1 MAADD
6 LPPIQATWGAAVRH
20 ARAHGGL
27 QVLLVLG
34 GTETAAVPGI
44 SAAGATADSRR
55 FTAAADAELLLLG
68 PAAPLPHALPP
79 LPAGVSPALI
89 SWAACQGLGLEP
101 LVIDAGAMVAPAVP
115 HLRLGLP
122 PARCLSSGSAMAAA
136 AVERRRQVGRRLVR
150 RWRRRHP
157 DGVLV
162 LAECVPGGTST
173 AEALLCGLGVAATG
187 LVSGS
192 CRQPPHDLRAALVAR
207 GLAAASAA
215 GVTDGDALGWLAAV
229 GDPLQALALGLIEG
243 LLDPPAAAGGGSP
256 RLLLAGGSQMA
267 AILALGLALAPP
279 ARRPWLAAHAAV
291 VTTAWLAQ
299 EPASDLRGL
308 LARIGGR
315 WRVVPQLLHTGL
327 RFDRCRSGALRD
339 YERGY
344 VKEGVGAGGLAWLWE
359 QLVGSADQLA
369 DRCDHAWALL
379 EAPR

>member
-6 LPPIQATWGAAVRH
+6 LPLVQSSWGAAVRQ
-20 ARAHGGL
+20 ARSTGGL

-44 SAAGATADSRR
+44 SAAGATAESRR

-68 PAAPLPHALPP
+68 PAGPLPHALPP

-136 AVERRRQVGRRLVR
+136 AVERRRQVGRRLAR
-150 RWRRRHP
+150 SWRRRHP

-173 AEALLCGLGVAATG
+173 AEALLCGLDIAAAG

-192 CRQPPHDLRAALVAR
+192 CRQPPHDLRATLVAR
-207 GLAAASAA
+207 GLAAARTA
-215 GVTDGDALGWLAAV
+215 GVTRGDALGWLAAV

-243 LLDPPAAAGGGSP
+243 LADPAGEGSP

-267 AILALGLALAPP
+267 AILALGLAMVPP

-291 VTTAWLAQ
+291 VTTAWVAQ

-315 WRVVPQLLHTGL
+315 WQVVPQLLHTRL

-339 YERGY
+339 YEQGY

-359 QLVGSADQLA
+359 QLAGAADQLA
-369 DRCDHAWALL
+369 DRCDQAWELL

>member
-6 LPPIQATWGAAVRH
+6 LAPLPASWGAAVRQ
-20 ARAHGGL
+20 ARARGGL

-44 SAAGATADSRR
+44 SAAGATPDSRR

-68 PAAPLPHALPP
+68 PAGQRPHALPP

-89 SWAACQGLGLEP
+89 SWAACQGLGLQP
-101 LVIDAGAMVAPAVP
+101 LVIDAGAVVAPAVP

-122 PARCLSSGSAMAAA
+122 PARCLSSGIAMAAA
-136 AVERRRQVGRRLVR
+136 AVERRRQVGQRLAR
-150 RWRRRHP
+150 NWRRRHP

-173 AEALLCGLGVAATG
+173 AEALLCGLGIAAAG

-192 CRQPPHDLRAALVAR
+192 CRQPPHDLRAALVAQ
-207 GLAAASAA
+207 GLAAARAA
-215 GVTDGDALGWLAAV
+215 GVTSGDSLGWLAAV

-243 LLDPPAAAGGGSP
+243 LMDPPAAAGEGAP

-291 VTTAWLAQ
+291 VTTAWVAQ
-299 EPASDLRGL
+299 EPVSDLRGL
-308 LARIGGR
+308 LRRIGER
-315 WRVVPQLLHTGL
+315 WQVEPQLLHTRL
-327 RFDRCRSGALRD
+327 RFHHCRSSALRD

-344 VKEGVGAGGLAWLWE
+344 IKEGVGAGALAWLWE
-359 QLVGSADQLA
+359 QLAGSANALA
-369 DRCDHAWALL
+369 VRCDAACGLL

>member
-6 LPPIQATWGAAVRH
+6 LPPVQSSWGAAVRL
-20 ARAHGGL
+20 ARSMGGL

-44 SAAGATADSRR
+44 SAAGATAESRR

-68 PAAPLPHALPP
+68 PAVPLPHALPP

-136 AVERRRQVGRRLVR
+136 AVERRRQVGRRLAR
-150 RWRRRHP
+150 SWRRRHP

-173 AEALLCGLGVAATG
+173 AEALLCGLDIAAAG

-192 CRQPPHDLRAALVAR
+192 CRQPPHDLRATLVAR
-207 GLAAASAA
+207 GLAAARAA
-215 GVTDGDALGWLAAV
+215 GVTRGDALGWLAAV

-243 LLDPPAAAGGGSP
+243 LADPAGEGSP

-267 AILALGLALAPP
+267 AILALGLAMVPP

-291 VTTAWLAQ
+291 VTTAWVAQ

-315 WRVVPQLLHTGL
+315 WQVVPQLLHTRL

-339 YERGY
+339 YEQGY

-359 QLVGSADQLA
+359 QLAGAADQLA
-369 DRCDHAWALL
+369 DRCDQAWELL